1 MLCMLCML
9 RMHLDSN
16 PDSQQF
22 KRIGKLVDNVV
33 SSDKQTKQDEV
44 DTREVMLQERDREVQ
59 GMRKVCTC
67 ECVCASETRCPH
79 AHVAL
84 VNAKEHNNSDV

>member
-67 ECVCASETRCPH
+67 ECVCESEPSCPH

-84 VNAKEHNNSDV
+84 VNAKEHNNADV